1 MNYDLKMEEQ
11 INNMEGKVK
20 TLLLHA
26 CCAPCSSACLERLGN
41 NFKISIFY
49 YNPNITSKSE
59 YDKRL
64 AEVQKFAAPASSL
77 CWKYTLYHHSAST
90 AYKEV
95 PFVLRVEIQ
104 HQT

>member
-20 TLLLHA
+20 TLLLHS

-49 YNPNITSKSE
+49 YKNLLN
-59 YDKRL
+59 
-64 AEVQKFAAPASSL
+64 F
-77 CWKYTLYHHSAST
+77 
-90 AYKEV
+90 
-95 PFVLRVEIQ
+95 
-104 HQT
+104 

>member
-49 YNPNITSKSE
+49 YNPNITNKSE
-59 YDKRL
+59 YDK
-64 AEVQKFAAPASSL
+64 
-77 CWKYTLYHHSAST
+77 T
-90 AYKEV
+90 ARKLVEMFVENFKNYDHFPQAIIDAGPGVPSYKV
-95 PFVLRVEIQ
+95 KKNKL
-104 HQT
+104 